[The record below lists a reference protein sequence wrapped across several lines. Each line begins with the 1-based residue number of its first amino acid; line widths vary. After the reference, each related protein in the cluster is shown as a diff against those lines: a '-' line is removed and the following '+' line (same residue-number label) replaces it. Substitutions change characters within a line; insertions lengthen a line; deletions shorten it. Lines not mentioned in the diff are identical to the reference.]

1 MITNPTVKALIG
13 GTILVGT
20 WNTVDT
26 TTKNFTPSD
35 PNTVLTNSWIVV
47 L

>member
-1 MITNPTVKALIG
+1 MTTNPTVKALIG
-13 GTILVGT
+13 GTLVVGT

-26 TTKNFTPSD
+26 TTRKFTPNN
-35 PNTVLTNSWIVV
+35 PNAVLTNSWIVV